1 MAKELDLRDKDS
13 HIDELAE
20 NLYSAIEEKMNKS
33 KSDLAKHEFKEAL
46 EHLYKFGYALHRAH
60 IAEIADRFDEKD
72 YFRGA
77 S

>member
-1 MAKELDLRDKDS
+1 MAKEVDLRDKDS
-13 HIDELAE
+13 HIDEVAG
-20 NLYSAIEEKMNKS
+20 NLYLAIEEKMNKS

-46 EHLYKFGYALHRAH
+46 EHLWKFGCALNRAH
-60 IAEIADRFDEKD
+60 LAEMEDPFGVKD